1 MRLELARVYQFTD
14 EAQLFSV
21 GLALDP
27 RDAHNAQTKEAI
39 EDLSQALQDSPSPSA
54 HLIGEAN
61 VIWHLT
67 KVECNTTSSMAQMTP
82 GHAPWLRR
90 LTGYSR

>member
-21 GLALDP
+21 GLASDP

-54 HLIGEAN
+54 HLIGRGKRYLALNESLMQHYFQDGVDDA
-61 VIWHLT
+61 
-67 KVECNTTSSMAQMTP
+67 
-82 GHAPWLRR
+82 
-90 LTGYSR
+90 

>member
-27 RDAHNAQTKEAI
+27 RDAHNAQQK
-39 EDLSQALQDSPSPSA
+39 
-54 HLIGEAN
+54 
-61 VIWHLT
+61 
-67 KVECNTTSSMAQMTP
+67 
-82 GHAPWLRR
+82 RR
-90 LTGYSR
+90 LKTCHERCKILPPLQHT